1 MITSNLGLDR
11 QVSSTISKKRNN
23 LKRNGSTSCIK
34 DKFIDDIHI
43 REQEIRKIEIKRK
56 SNVGEIMTPLFLL
69 PQNTRKLE
77 QVLNQTKNVGS
88 SKSNDIQTSQNVN
101 VLEPVLKKIA
111 NTNIN
116 ALGFEPKPPESKNN
130 SIIKPEL
137 SNVSEIDKRKSNLVE
152 IRADLVEQFKKIE
165 EKNPA
170 LRSTVKR
177 GHKKSISDTS
187 VIVIQVNF
195 LKSIIRKKCHVF
207 RSFLH

>member
-1 MITSNLGLDR
+1 
-11 QVSSTISKKRNN
+11 
-23 LKRNGSTSCIK
+23 
-34 DKFIDDIHI
+34 
-43 REQEIRKIEIKRK
+43 
-56 SNVGEIMTPLFLL
+56 MTPLFLL

-116 ALGFEPKPPESKNN
+116 ALGFEPKPTESKNN
-130 SIIKPEL
+130 SIIKQEL

-165 EKNPA
+165 EKNPT
-170 LRSTVKR
+170 LRSTIKR
-177 GHKKSISDTS
+177 GHKKSTSDSS
-187 VIVIQVNF
+187 VIVIHVN
-195 LKSIIRKKCHVF
+195 S
-207 RSFLH
+207 